1 MQSQTYIGKVDLR
14 RFLYGINYDAFAGQ
28 LLEGFLLVFEH
39 ADMAHRSFEPFLKR
53 KPGFYINRIAK
64 RILAEHV

>member
-14 RFLYGINYDAFAGQ
+14 RLLYGINDDAFAGQ
-28 LLEGFLLVFEH
+28 LLEGLLLVFEY

-53 KPGFYINRIAK
+53 KSGFYIYRIAV
-64 RILAEHV
+64 RIPAEHV